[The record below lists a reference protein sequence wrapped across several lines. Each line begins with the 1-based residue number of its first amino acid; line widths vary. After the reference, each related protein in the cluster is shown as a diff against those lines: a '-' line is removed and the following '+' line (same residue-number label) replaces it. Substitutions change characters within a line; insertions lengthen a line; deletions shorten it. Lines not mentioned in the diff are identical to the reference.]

1 MEKYKID
8 YGENISYYIKLK
20 IKVDKKY
27 RMGDEEWKKIKVISL
42 L

>member
-8 YGENISYYIKLK
+8 YGENISCYIKLK

-27 RMGDEEWKKIKVISL
+27 RIC
-42 L
+42 

>member
-27 RMGDEEWKKIKVISL
+27 RMGDEEWKKIKVRSL